1 MTVIEPHRFLKAV
14 SQKLSAGSEFVPDI
28 SHELRTPLTAIQGA
42 LELLQSGQL
51 GTLSEKERRMVEIAA
66 SNTERLLR
74 LAVAIEQTTQPSLD
88 VLSATQIAQLRLEND
103 LRSALMHQ
111 QFQLAYQP
119 IIELT
124 GGDVVGFE
132 ALLRWHHPYLGVI
145 PPLQFIPLA
154 EANGLIIS
162 IGAWVIE
169 QACRQLR
176 DWQIQFASVFDDISV
191 SVNLSSQQLAD
202 PKLASQIEQTLQRAN
217 LAPPCLRLE
226 ITESAI
232 IQNSGTAYTIL
243 EQLRSLGIRIYVD
256 DFGTGYSSLARLHE
270 LPLDALKIDRSFI
283 QQIHDPKGICL
294 VRAVIALAHNLGLD
308 VIAEGIETADQIDQL
323 QACGCFHGQGYAFAR
338 PLSAAAAALTV
349 YRA

>member
-1 MTVIEPHRFLKAV
+1 MTVMEPHRPSKVFSKKIAA
-14 SQKLSAGSEFVPDI
+14 SSDFIPDI

-51 GTLSEKERRMVEIAA
+51 GTLSERERRMVEIAA

-74 LAVAIEQTTQPSLD
+74 LAVAIEQTTQPSVD

-103 LRSALMHQ
+103 LRSALLRR
-111 QFQLAYQP
+111 QFQLVYQP
-119 IIELT
+119 IIELA
-124 GGDVVGFE
+124 GGDVIGFE
-132 ALLRWHHPYLGVI
+132 ALLRWNHPYLGTV

-169 QACRQLR
+169 QACYQLR
-176 DWQIQFASVFDDISV
+176 EWQIQFDSAFDDISV
-191 SVNLSSQQLAD
+191 SVNLSSQQLAN
-202 PKLASQIEQTLQRAN
+202 PKLVAQIEQTLQRTG
-217 LAPPCLRLE
+217 LAPSCLRLE

-232 IQNSGTAYTIL
+232 IQNPGTAYTVL

-270 LPLDALKIDRSFI
+270 LPLDALKIDRSFV
-283 QQIHDPKGICL
+283 QQIHDPKGSCL
-294 VRAVIALAHNLGLD
+294 VRAIIALARNLGLD
-308 VIAEGIETADQIDQL
+308 VIAEGIETTDQSDQL
-323 QACGCFHGQGYAFAR
+323 QACGCFHGQGYAFAK
-338 PLSAAAAALTV
+338 PLAAAAAALMV
-349 YRA
+349 CQM